1 MYLYISGGIGSCCA
15 VMFLVCWSDWIE
27 NIVLPNRTVVC
38 CDFSPGNEQL
48 IFEICRI
55 FSDFMRLQGVFAG
68 LRETCNDFSHLKR
81 LFETFWDFFWA
92 EDGTGDANAASG
104 SKNARQILWSLKSL
118 WKSRE
123 VRQKSL
129 KSHQVRRKIAAS
141 TLSHP
146 WANKTRSAWLPTR
159 QSAKFAKY
167 SFRSSSRIPKI
178 RSGVHRKSHWRQSK
192 KQNRKSRTKQNTPA
206 KYLQF
211 YALQFEGAF
220 GTAHRWKNCL
230 FMSITDISLIFNM
243 LRNYIIFNSI
253 IK

>member
-15 VMFLVCWSDWIE
+15 VMFLVCWNNWIE

-38 CDFSPGNEQL
+38 CDSSPGNEQL

-55 FSDFMRLQGVFAG
+55 FSDFMRLQGV
-68 LRETCNDFSHLKR
+68 
-81 LFETFWDFFWA
+81 FETFWDFFWA

-129 KSHQVRRKIAAS
+129 KSHQVSRKIAAS

-159 QSAKFAKY
+159 QNARFAKY
-167 SFRSSSRIPKI
+167 SFRSSSRSPKI

-192 KQNRKSRTKQNTPA
+192 KQNRKSRTKQNTHA